1 MSIVSRSLALLS
13 TMTNRFWQFSD
24 ETTAPGHVVLDP
36 TNGEPVERFG
46 YFNPT
51 IRERLFGEGEAITRY
66 GHTPLASP
74 VHWSGSESGG
84 GTTLVNTAAVPLIG
98 KAAFVETLVA
108 SCNVPIIAQVQIGPD
123 AAGRFAGTPIR
134 MMLAANQPAVIP
146 TNFLLR
152 GFQVQNGVIALAA
165 IRAFDAA
172 PTTVDLWGALSAHGW
187 AITDDFEWSAPKVA
201 LFVGDSILN
210 GTGPTATARMWPFLV
225 KSYWRSLGTRA
236 RIVLKSVSGSTS
248 SDHEAWRAAGYHDIP
263 QVDLVV
269 YALGVNDA
277 GTGVTDVTYTANLAA
292 FWAHVSK
299 RWPTAKM
306 IVCGPTPIE
315 NNTAETRA
323 AGLRAAGAAWVA
335 AQANAR
341 LRFVDLGSA
350 FNRAVS
356 SNYASSDTAGSR
368 VHPNDTGNAAVGA
381 AFQAAWPGLGIT
393 I

>member
-1 MSIVSRSLALLS
+1 MARLGFGMGLGRQRHFSS
-13 TMTNRFWQFSD
+13 TGSGDIDMEFQ
-24 ETTAPGHVVLDP
+24 
-36 TNGEPVERFG
+36 
-46 YFNPT
+46 
-51 IRERLFGEGEAITRY
+51 ERLIAEGDALTRY

-84 GTTLVNTAAVPLIG
+84 GTQLAATAALPLIG
-98 KAAFVETLVA
+98 KAAVVDSIVA
-108 SCNVPIIAQVQIGPD
+108 SCNVPILAQVEVSAD
-123 AAGRFAGTPIR
+123 TAGRFPGTPIR
-134 MMLAANQPAVIP
+134 AMLAANQPLTVP
-146 TNFLLR
+146 TSFLVR
-152 GFQVQNGVIALAA
+152 GFQVQNGIVSLRVV
-165 IRAFDAA
+165 RAFDAA
-172 PTTVDLWGALSAHGW
+172 PTTVDLWGSISATGW
-187 AITDDFEWSAPKVA
+187 AITDDFDWSAPKVA

-277 GTGVTDVTYTANLAA
+277 GTGAADATYTANLAA

-299 RWPTAKM
+299 RWPAAKM

-335 AQANAR
+335 AQASAN

-350 FNRAVS
+350 FDRTLS
-356 SNYASSDTAGSR
+356 GNYASSDAAGSR
-368 VHPNDTGNAAVGA
+368 VHPNNTGHAAVGA
-381 AFQAAWPGLGIT
+381 AFQAAWPGLDVVI
-393 I
+393 